1 MQDIADAVGVSKVS
15 VHKALT
21 NQKGISED
29 LRKQIISKADE
40 LGYKV
45 IDPIIKYSST
55 FYFVIHKKFTFSFE
69 QYYTSIMNQLRSFLQ
84 NIGAELNILTV
95 GDNYN
100 INKFIDYI
108 KAKKVSTPPPFF
120 LAGGLPK
127 QIYECLRTNN
137 IPAVCIDFDG
147 TDFGFDSVL
156 IDNYS
161 AFVSLTNYLINR
173 GHTNP
178 CLVMPSKCAATNMDK
193 YFGFRKALWLHD
205 IPFTENMHLDLDIMD
220 AARFSAFVLP
230 KSLPSVFMCDTDHC
244 AHYLMIKLQS
254 YSLRIPE
261 DVSVTGF
268 GNNSIATETFPSLT
282 TIGEN
287 KKEVAMHA
295 YSLMLHRLE
304 KPNSIATVKYVRT
317 KIYERSSVK

>member
-1 MQDIADAVGVSKVS
+1 
-15 VHKALT
+15 
-21 NQKGISED
+21 
-29 LRKQIISKADE
+29 
-40 LGYKV
+40 
-45 IDPIIKYSST
+45 
-55 FYFVIHKKFTFSFE
+55 
-69 QYYTSIMNQLRSFLQ
+69 
-84 NIGAELNILTV
+84 
-95 GDNYN
+95 
-100 INKFIDYI
+100 
-108 KAKKVSTPPPFF
+108 
-120 LAGGLPK
+120 
-127 QIYECLRTNN
+127 
-137 IPAVCIDFDG
+137 
-147 TDFGFDSVL
+147 
-156 IDNYS
+156 
-161 AFVSLTNYLINR
+161 
-173 GHTNP
+173 
-178 CLVMPSKCAATNMDK
+178 MDK